1 MNGSLW
7 VKLTDNI
14 ECVIN
19 NKTICLWVFYWIA
32 KSIWYS
38 WSQHFTWKNS
48 YTSVAEKTK
57 VNVNY
62 SSKHFSEY
70 MENNSL
76 KSLFLSPTNK
86 NEIWSIISG
95 FNPNKALGPNNIPK
109 KIPKKCLLRMKFHPI
124 FLISMITFSM
134 GVCILITPENCQSH
148 SCT

>member
-1 MNGSLW
+1 MNGSLR

-14 ECVIN
+14 ECVIS

-32 KSIWYS
+32 KSIWYC
-38 WSQHFTWKNS
+38 WSQHFTWKNT

-57 VNVNY
+57 AHVNY
-62 SSKHFSEY
+62 SYKHFSKY
-70 MENNSL
+70 KENNSL

-95 FNPNKALGPNNIPK
+95 FNPNKALG
-109 KIPKKCLLRMKFHPI
+109 LLRMKFHPI
-124 FLISMITFSM
+124 FLTSIITFSM
-134 GVCILITPENCQSH
+134 GVCILISPENCQSH